1 MKPPK
6 SKYIIY
12 TRTHINTL
20 HVLEGEAEE
29 DDGEGDGKNFND
41 EHQNI

>member
-1 MKPPK
+1 MEPPK

-12 TRTHINTL
+12 TRTHIHTL
-20 HVLEGEAEE
+20 YVLEEAAEEEEGEA
-29 DDGEGDGKNFND
+29 KNFND

>member
-12 TRTHINTL
+12 TRTHINTRY
-20 HVLEGEAEE
+20 VLEAEAEAEE
-29 DDGEGDGKNFND
+29 EGEGKNFND

>member
-20 HVLEGEAEE
+20 YVLEEE
-29 DDGEGDGKNFND
+29 EEENFND

>member
-20 HVLEGEAEE
+20 YVLEEEKEEAE
-29 DDGEGDGKNFND
+29 NFND